1 MRHLLVF
8 ALAVGFALAA
18 GACDGEDD
26 GSASPSPAPTSTQ
39 TQSAPTSAATETA
52 VVTFT
57 AVPATST
64 IGPSTA
70 TPVPQSAIVV
80 RTGVASRRSVALT
93 FDAGAD
99 PGHTA
104 GILAVLRA
112 EGVRASFGVTGR
124 WAQEN
129 AVLLQAIAADGHQ
142 FINHSYSHDSF
153 TGFST
158 GGEPMTF
165 EGRSLELSRTETTVF
180 RLTNRS
186 TRPWFRPPYGDL
198 DASVEADVAALGYPY
213 IAMWSIDTFGWR
225 RATADEIVE
234 RTLSLA
240 APGAVIVMHVGIESQ
255 DAAAL
260 PRVIEGL
267 RAQGYGFETMDE
279 IIVQ

>member
-1 MRHLLVF
+1 
-8 ALAVGFALAA
+8 
-18 GACDGEDD
+18 
-26 GSASPSPAPTSTQ
+26 
-39 TQSAPTSAATETA
+39 
-52 VVTFT
+52 
-57 AVPATST
+57 
-64 IGPSTA
+64 
-70 TPVPQSAIVV
+70 VPQAAVVV
-80 RTGVASRRSVALT
+80 RTGVTSRRSVALT

-112 EGVRASFGVTGR
+112 EGVRASFGITGR

-129 AVLLQAIAADGHQ
+129 ATLLQAIAADGHQ
-142 FINHSYSHDSF
+142 FINHSYSHESF

-158 GGEPMTF
+158 DSPPMTF
-165 EGRSLELSRTETTVF
+165 EERSLELSRTETTVF

-186 TRPWFRPPYGDL
+186 TRPWFRPPFGDL
-198 DASVEADVAALGYPY
+198 DASVESDVATLGYPY

-225 RATADEIVE
+225 KATADEIVE

-240 APGAVIVMHVGIESQ
+240 APGAVVIMHVGIESQ

-267 RAQGYGFETMDE
+267 RAQGYGLETMDE
-279 IIVQ
+279 IIVP